1 MARAGSVAS
10 GLVVALVL
18 SGTAASVVAGWRA
31 GVDLPA
37 AFILAA
43 IASFAAVSIALV
55 RRTNRG
61 AGRPRLCHE
70 CEGLV
75 SYSAPYCKHCGARLR
90 PENAARR
97 KPF

>member
-1 MARAGSVAS
+1 MARAGSVAIA
-10 GLVVALVL
+10 LVVVLVL
-18 SGTAASVVAGWRA
+18 SGTAASLIAGLRA

-37 AFILAA
+37 ALILAG

-55 RRTNRG
+55 RRTKRG
-61 AGRPRLCHE
+61 AARPRLCQE

-75 SYSAPYCKHCGARLR
+75 SYSAPYCKHCGARLPR
-90 PENAARR
+90 ENAARR